1 MTDWT
6 SGYVTDIDYTYG
18 YYNELNPLRSEFTF
32 VYAGISPPKLGVH
45 CELGFGQGLSIA
57 IHAAASG
64 DTWYGNDFNPS
75 QAAFAQSLASGSGID
90 AHLTDEAFSE
100 FCSRTDLPDF
110 DSIGLHGIWSWIS
123 DENRAVIVD
132 FIRRKLKVGGALHIS
147 YNTLP
152 GWSTFA
158 PIQHLITEHGNIMGD
173 SGEGILGKVKNA
185 MQFAEKLFATDPK
198 FIGANPLVAERF
210 TKVKQQNPHYL
221 AHEYFNQDWRPMYF
235 SEVSKLL
242 STAKVDFACSTHQI
256 DHIDYFNLTSDQI
269 NFLKEISNPVFR
281 ESTRDFMT
289 NNNFRR
295 DYWVKGSQKLSKF
308 EKDERLKKIRLIL
321 AVPRPDVS
329 LKVKGHYME
338 ANLTKEIY
346 NPIIDLMQDY
356 EHRTIEEIFEK
367 VREFNISL
375 DQVVQVCL
383 VMSGTGQMFC
393 VQSTEKVNKAET
405 SSRKLNSVLIEK
417 ARYADSISFLSS
429 PVTAGGIMVNR
440 IEQLFLRSFA
450 LSKTEP
456 KEWAQSV
463 WEIFK
468 QLNQRLVK
476 DGKAIETAEGN
487 LEELTRQAQ
496 EFAKKRLPV
505 LKALKVI

>member
-32 VYAGISPPKLGVH
+32 AYAGISPPKLGVH

-123 DENRAVIVD
+123 DGNRSVIVD

-152 GWSTFA
+152 GWATFA
-158 PIQHLITEHGNIMGD
+158 PIQHLISEHGNIMGD
-173 SGEGILGKVKNA
+173 SGEGVLGKVTKA
-185 MQFAEKLFATDPK
+185 MQFSEKLIATEPK
-198 FIGANPLVAERF
+198 FIRANPLILERF
-210 TKVKQQNPHYL
+210 TQVKQQNPNYL
-221 AHEYFNQDWRPMYF
+221 AHEYFNQDWTPMYF
-235 SEVSKLL
+235 SDVSKLL
-242 STAKVDFACSTHQI
+242 SAAKVDFACSIHQI
-256 DHIDYFNLTSDQI
+256 DHIDYFNLTSDQT
-269 NFLKEISNPVFR
+269 NFLKEVSNPVLR
-281 ESTRDFMT
+281 ETVRDFMT

-295 DYWVKGSQKLSKF
+295 DYWVKGSQKLSKI
-308 EKDERLKKIRLIL
+308 ERDERLKKIRLIL
-321 AVPRPDVS
+321 AVPRQAVS

-367 VREFNISL
+367 VRELKISL

-393 VQSTEKVNKAET
+393 VQSTEKIDKAKET
-405 SSRKLNSVLIEK
+405 SRKLNAMLIEK
-417 ARYADSISFLSS
+417 AQFADSISFLSS

-440 IEQLFLRSFA
+440 IEQLFLRA
-450 LSKTEP
+450 INLGKTDPREL
-456 KEWAQSV
+456 AQSV
-463 WEIFK
+463 WSVFK
-468 QLNQRLVK
+468 QSNQRLVK
-476 DGKAIETAEGN
+476 GGQPLSTEKDN
-487 LEELTRQAQ
+487 LEELERQAQ
-496 EFAKKRLPV
+496 EFSQNRLPV
-505 LKALKVI
+505 LNALKVS